1 MKRLKTLSVLAL
13 LLTWLVPLSNAQQN
27 MSGTQTLNAKE
38 QSIILISSYT
48 AKGDLIQLQNAL
60 TNGLDAGLTISEI
73 REVLIHL
80 YAYCG
85 FPRSL
90 QGINS
95 FMAILEARKAKGI
108 TDKAGKEAT
117 AVKNGGSKYAHGKK
131 VLEALTGQP
140 EKQPKTGYAAFS
152 PVIDT
157 FLKEHLFADIFGRD
171 ILSYSEREIATL
183 AALISLG
190 GVEPMLQGHLR
201 IALHLGITESK
212 LGEMLSL
219 IETKVG
225 KEESDAARQVLA
237 AVTGSDPRQKATDTT
252 DGDKMLFTKGVKA
265 PAVNFTG
272 TVWVNM
278 LVQAQGGLDCSVG
291 VVTFE
296 PGARTNWHS
305 HPGGQ
310 VLLVTE
316 GKGYYQEK
324 GQPKRVIQ
332 KGDIVKCLPGVT
344 HWHGALP
351 GSKLTHIA
359 IAPDAEKGNTVWLQ
373 QVTDEEYNGKR

>member
-13 LLTWLVPLSNAQQN
+13 LLTCLIPLSNAQQN
-27 MSGTQTLNAKE
+27 RNGIQILNAKE
-38 QSIILISSYT
+38 QSIVLISSYT

-60 TNGLDAGLTISEI
+60 TSGLDAGLTINEI

-90 QGINS
+90 QGINT
-95 FMAILEARKAKGI
+95 FMAVLEDRKAKGV
-108 TDKAGKEAT
+108 TDKAGKEASSVHNT
-117 AVKNGGSKYAHGKK
+117 GNKYAQGKK
-131 VLEALTGQP
+131 VLETLTGQP
-140 EKQPKTGYAAFS
+140 DKEPKTGYAAFS

-171 ILSYSEREIATL
+171 ILSYSEREIVTL

-190 GVEPMLQGHLR
+190 GVEPMLQGHMR
-201 IALHLGITESK
+201 IALHLGMTESK

-225 KEESDAARQVLA
+225 KEESDAARLALA
-237 AVTGSDPRQKATDTT
+237 AIGSDPRQKATDTT
-252 DGDKMLFTKGVKA
+252 DGDKLLFTKGVKA
-265 PAVNFTG
+265 PAMNFTG
-272 TVWVNM
+272 TAWVKM
-278 LVQAQGGLDCSVG
+278 LVQAQDGLDCSVG

-296 PGARTNWHS
+296 PGARTNWHT

-310 VLLVTE
+310 VLLITE
-316 GKGYYQEK
+316 GQGYYQEK

-332 KGDIVKCLPGVT
+332 KGDVIKCPPGVT
-344 HWHGALP
+344 HWHGAAR
-351 GSKLTHIA
+351 GTKLTHIA
-359 IAPDAEKGNTVWLQ
+359 IGPDAEKGNAVWLQ
-373 QVTDEEYNGKR
+373 RVTDEEYNGPK